1 MFTYNIKITKVVD
14 GDTAKGDIDLG
25 FGMVYA
31 NQTIR
36 FWGIDTPES
45 RTRDLEEKYYGKL
58 SSQYVKDR
66 LIVGE
71 KYQMRT
77 EIDKGK
83 FGRILGD
90 FIVGDKMVTE
100 IMINEGHAVKYW
112 GQNKADVERGHM
124 SNRNKLMN
132 EGKVSTKDVQE
143 AAEKM
148 K

>member
-25 FGMVYA
+25 FGIVYA

-58 SSQYVKDR
+58 SAQYVKDR

-83 FGRILGD
+83 FGRILGEF
-90 FIVGDKMVTE
+90 FIDGVSLNQQ
-100 IMINEGHAVKYW
+100 MIDENMAVKYM
-112 GQNKADVERGHM
+112 GQSKDDIEAEHLKNRKILNERGF
-124 SNRNKLMN
+124 KY
-132 EGKVSTKDVQE
+132 EKV
-143 AAEKM
+143 
-148 K
+148 

>member
-1 MFTYNIKITKVVD
+1 VFTYNIKITKVVD

-25 FGMVYA
+25 FGIVYA

-58 SSQYVKDR
+58 SAQYVKDR

-83 FGRILGD
+83 FGRILGEF
-90 FIVGDKMVTE
+90 FIDGVSLNQQ
-100 IMINEGHAVKYW
+100 MIDENMAVKYM
-112 GQNKADVERGHM
+112 GQSKDDIEAEHLENRKILNERGF
-124 SNRNKLMN
+124 KY
-132 EGKVSTKDVQE
+132 EKV
-143 AAEKM
+143 
-148 K
+148 

>member
-1 MFTYNIKITKVVD
+1 MFTYNVTINRIVD
-14 GDTAKGDIDLG
+14 GDTAKVDIDLG
-25 FGMVYA
+25 FGIVYS

-58 SSQYVKDR
+58 ASQYVKDR

-83 FGRILGD
+83 YGRILGEF
-90 FIVGDKMVTE
+90 FIDGVSLNQQ
-100 IMINEGHAVKYW
+100 MIDENMAVKYL
-112 GQNKADVERGHM
+112 GQSKEDIEAEHLE
-124 SNRNKLMN
+124 NRKILN
-132 EGKVSTKDVQE
+132 EKGFIYE
-143 AAEKM
+143 NI
-148 K
+148 

>member
-1 MFTYNIKITKVVD
+1 MFTYNVTINRIVD
-14 GDTAKGDIDLG
+14 GDTAKVDIDLG
-25 FGMVYA
+25 FGIVYS

-58 SSQYVKDR
+58 ASQYVKDR

-83 FGRILGD
+83 YGRILGEF
-90 FIVGDKMVTE
+90 FIDGVSLNQQ
-100 IMINEGHAVKYW
+100 MIDENMAVKYL
-112 GQNKADVERGHM
+112 GQSKEDIEAEHLQ
-124 SNRNKLMN
+124 NRLKLN
-132 EGKVSTKDVQE
+132 EKGFIYE
-143 AAEKM
+143 NI
-148 K
+148 

>member
-1 MFTYNIKITKVVD
+1 MFTYNITITKVVD

-25 FGMVYA
+25 FGIVYA

-58 SSQYVKDR
+58 ASQYVKDR

-83 FGRILGD
+83 FGRILGEF
-90 FIVGDKMVTE
+90 FIDGVSLNQQ
-100 IMINEGHAVKYW
+100 MIDENMAVKYM
-112 GQNKADVERGHM
+112 GQSKEDIEAEHLQNRKILNERGF
-124 SNRNKLMN
+124 KY
-132 EGKVSTKDVQE
+132 EKV
-143 AAEKM
+143 
-148 K
+148 

>member
-1 MFTYNIKITKVVD
+1 MFTYNVTINRIVD
-14 GDTAKGDIDLG
+14 GDTAKVDIDLG
-25 FGMVYA
+25 FGIVYS

-58 SSQYVKDR
+58 ASQYVKDR

-83 FGRILGD
+83 YGRILGEF
-90 FIVGDKMVTE
+90 FIDGVSLNQQ
-100 IMINEGHAVKYW
+100 MIEENMAVKYM
-112 GQNKADVERGHM
+112 GQSKEDIEAEHLE
-124 SNRNKLMN
+124 NRLKLN
-132 EGKVSTKDVQE
+132 EKGFIYE
-143 AAEKM
+143 AV
-148 K
+148 